1 MYQQSERSL
10 DRVLKLE
17 TTQITN
23 TFTITTRY
31 DSTKNRTR
39 KRNSNLRFAAAKF
52 GDLQLIWDSTHKQ
65 LQLHSPLIPFSLETE
80 DNIEY

>member
-39 KRNSNLRFAAAKF
+39 NETAIFDMLR
-52 GDLQLIWDSTHKQ
+52 QSMETC
-65 LQLHSPLIPFSLETE
+65 SLSGIAHI
-80 DNIEY
+80 NGYSFIRR